1 MSNSLIR
8 FVSSHLL
15 AWTISVHSARQR
27 LTPGSP
33 LLGAHNYAT
42 PHTLLHLRLYE
53 LRFLSTSVVPH
64 SRTLCPASPSL
75 QWVLCASVPHL
86 HGTDA
91 VCCLAT
97 GVYTYHRY
105 YDPLRL
111 PIAHLGVLHFRLP
124 PIPCKLPLRF
134 VSRLSRRV
142 GLAGSVSRPSPGLWF
157 SVSTPHPLTFTT
169 RKQLALPSSQV
180 IPVSTCPVL
189 RPRWCPAH
197 SPYRIQDCCLPLTAR
212 RRLSLAHASLSTDH
226 DYTNFE
232 AQ

>member
-1 MSNSLIR
+1 MHQFPTYTVRTPSVALQQACT
-8 FVSSHLL
+8 H
-15 AWTISVHSARQR
+15 TI
-27 LTPGSP
+27 
-33 LLGAHNYAT
+33 
-42 PHTLLHLRLYE
+42 
-53 LRFLSTSVVPH
+53 
-64 SRTLCPASPSL
+64 
-75 QWVLCASVPHL
+75 
-86 HGTDA
+86 GT
-91 VCCLAT
+91 
-97 GVYTYHRY
+97 

-189 RPRWCPAH
+189 RPRWCPVR
-197 SPYRIQDCCLPLTAR
+197 SPLCVRDCCLPVAPR
-212 RRLSLAHASLSTDH
+212 RRLSLTCFSVSLSTDH